1 MKILGLN
8 FNRFDIFIL
17 LIALI
22 TIISFIAK
30 GIMNENVD
38 YFMYALMTVLFTSM
52 YVKLSQYVDND

>member
-22 TIISFIAK
+22 AIISFISK
-30 GIMNENVD
+30 GIMNQNVY
-38 YFMYALMTVLFTSM
+38 YFVYALMTVLFTSM
-52 YVKLSQYVDND
+52 YVKLSQYEDND